1 MLRIGPVQ
9 LPTPVLLAPIAG
21 YCDLPFRLLCRE
33 LGGVGLASTAL
44 LNCRAVLRGQ
54 PRAAGP
60 DTTVQADRPLAIQL
74 YGSAHD
80 PLPDAARRAVDQ
92 GAAVIDINMGCPV
105 DKITKRNG
113 GALLLCDI
121 ASTTALADRIV
132 RTVERHNVPVT
143 AKIRLGWDEKHIVAP
158 ALAAKLEQ
166 AGIAAITVHGR
177 TAVQRFRGS
186 VDRAGIAAVV
196 AAVDAIPVIGN
207 GDIRTPED
215 VTQMMEATGCAGV
228 MIGRGALRAPWLF
241 TQTEALLHT
250 GLAGAGVPGAGVPGA
265 GVPGAGVPGAEP
277 TRAAKLRIILRHLE
291 LLIEHAG
298 EDAAVRCLNQ
308 RISWYGKT
316 MGHIKELKETIRL
329 ATTADEI
336 RTILQQWIAG
346 PRTGAPAPAC
356 GSRAGD
362 LLRRKRT
369 AWSSHP
375 PEAVYS
381 IDR

>member
-9 LPTPVLLAPIAG
+9 LSTPLLLAPIAG

-44 LNCRAVLRGQ
+44 LNCHAVLRGQ

-60 DTTVQADRPLAIQL
+60 DTTVPADRPLAIQL
-74 YGSAHD
+74 YGGPDD
-80 PLPDAARRAVDQ
+80 PLPEAARRAVDR
-92 GAAVIDINMGCPV
+92 GADVIDINMGCPV

-113 GALLLCDI
+113 GALLLRDI
-121 ASTTALADRIV
+121 TSTAALARRIV
-132 RTVERHNVPVT
+132 RAVERDNVPVT

-158 ALAAKLEQ
+158 RLAAALEQ
-166 AGIAAITVHGR
+166 AGIAAVIVHGR
-177 TAVQRFRGS
+177 TAVQRFRGA
-186 VDRAGIAAVV
+186 VDQAGIAAVV
-196 AAVDAIPVIGN
+196 AAVDSIPVIGN

-215 VTQMMEATGCAGV
+215 AKAMMDITGCAGV

-241 TQTEALLHT
+241 SQTEALLRT
-250 GLAGAGVPGAGVPGA
+250 NLPGA
-265 GVPGAGVPGAEP
+265 AEP
-277 TRAAKLRIILRHLE
+277 ARAQKLRIILRHLE
-291 LLIEHAG
+291 LLLEHAG
-298 EDAAVRCLNQ
+298 EEAAVRCLNQ

-316 MGHIKELKETIRL
+316 MGHIKDLKETIRL

-346 PRTGAPAPAC
+346 PRGGAPAPAC
-356 GSRAGD
+356 GASAGD

-375 PEAVYS
+375 PDHGYS